1 MGHIN
6 KDKRDHEATDARPAL
21 QALVPRLVGDPLY
34 ESGIGVILQRPGRVP
49 ATAGVDVVPMT

>member
-6 KDKRDHEATDARPAL
+6 KDKRDHEATDARPAF

-34 ESGIGVILQRPGRVP
+34 GSGWP
-49 ATAGVDVVPMT
+49 